1 MPDMF
6 SRFGDEMPIPGRLK
20 IITRGEGNN
29 EEVIQVVHE
38 KRRGRQKEQQKKL
51 NLITC
56 QFWKKGLIPTL
67 R

>member
-1 MPDMF
+1 MF
-6 SRFGDEMPIPGRLK
+6 SRFGDEMPIPGRLI

-29 EEVIQVVHE
+29 KEVIQVVHE

-51 NLITC
+51 NFITC

>member
-1 MPDMF
+1 MF

-20 IITRGEGNN
+20 IITRGEGKN
-29 EEVIQVVHE
+29 EEVIQVVRE
-38 KRRGRQKEQQKKL
+38 KEEVGQKEQQKKL

>member
-38 KRRGRQKEQQKKL
+38 KIAR
-51 NLITC
+51 LIDC
-56 QFWKKGLIPTL
+56 RVIG
-67 R
+67 